1 MARVTGC
8 RSSVDRSPGLT
19 LTVPRRRFHPPSSS
33 RGFTSVYPPP
43 KLPVEYFLLASKSLH
58 FISKSRNVPVPPTSS
73 GRRRPRPQETG
84 SARGHAQRSL
94 PRGRKPEQA
103 AKGKR
108 GADRRWRRAGRT
120 GGSRH
125 QAPPPPHTT
134 DSRAPQCPSRVP
146 APAGAGSRW
155 PYLHQQPEQQRRHPA
170 EPAAHGSREDGP
182 KPGCTASSGPVR
194 TPGRAGGLWGYEPT
208 PAEGRTASRRS
219 SRTCQAALA
228 ARPRS
233 TSRARARGLGAR
245 KVCGARCGAR
255 RQRGWVRRLPDV
267 FFPGGRLSC
276 LTSIVLGRFL

>member
-19 LTVPRRRFHPPSSS
+19 LAGCTSAALPPTIKFPRLHLSAPTTQAPH
-33 RGFTSVYPPP
+33 GI
-43 KLPVEYFLLASKSLH
+43 FLLASKSLH
-58 FISKSRNVPVPPTSS
+58 FISKGRNVPVPPTSC
-73 GRRRPRPQETG
+73 GRRRPRPRETG

-94 PRGRKPEQA
+94 PRSRKPEQA
-103 AKGKR
+103 ARGKQ

-134 DSRAPQCPSRVP
+134 DSRALQCPSRVP
-146 APAGAGSRW
+146 APGGAGSRR

-170 EPAAHGSREDGP
+170 EPAAHGSREDRP

-194 TPGRAGGLWGYEPT
+194 TPGPAGRLRGYEPT
-208 PAEGRTASRRS
+208 PAEGRAASRRS

-233 TSRARARGLGAR
+233 TSRARARGLGAG
-245 KVCGARCGAR
+245 KVCGARCGAQ
-255 RQRGWVRRLPDV
+255 RQRG
-267 FFPGGRLSC
+267 
-276 LTSIVLGRFL
+276 